1 MSSTPNFKINLFA
14 INLLEEVKV
23 FIYQLM
29 SMKIQQIQY
38 LSGYGDVTAV
48 NNNQVHYYAMFQNY

>member
-1 MSSTPNFKINLFA
+1 M
-14 INLLEEVKV
+14 LEEVKV

-48 NNNQVHYYAMFQNY
+48 NSSLFEPYPYTL